1 MPADEMAEH
10 LRSYGLMGQVYD
22 HVADALEAATR
33 DALESD
39 EATPDEESFVFIG
52 GSNFVVAEAMQALKK
67 Q

>member
-1 MPADEMAEH
+1 
-10 LRSYGLMGQVYD
+10 MGQVYN